1 MTTLA
6 STRTVSTLLRFD
18 KVQRTVHWLNALL
31 FGVLIFT
38 AIPLYFGSFFGIV
51 FPRHVIQEI
60 HLWSGLMLPLPI
72 LISMAGPWGQRMRDD
87 LRRFSYWT
95 RDEIRWVRTLAKS
108 PLDADKFNPG
118 QKANALFIGAT
129 VVIMWV
135 TGYVLQW
142 FRFFPVSWRTGAT
155 VTHDFFALLIA
166 VAVVGHIVMALI
178 HRDALMSSLKGTIS
192 DEWAEQHAKSWLN
205 EERSSQKSSSVDG

>member
-1 MTTLA
+1 MTTLT
-6 STRTVSTLLRFD
+6 STRSVRTLLRFD

-38 AIPLYFGSFFGIV
+38 AIPLYFGSFFGII

-60 HLWSGLMLPLPI
+60 HLWSGLTLPLPI
-72 LISMAGPWGQRMRDD
+72 LISMAGPWGRRMRHD

-95 RDEIRWVRTLAKS
+95 RAEISWLRSFAKS

-118 QKANALFIGAT
+118 QKANALFIGGT
-129 VVIMWV
+129 MVIMWV
-135 TGYVLQW
+135 TGYILQW

-155 VTHDFFALLIA
+155 VTHDFFAFLIF
-166 VAVVGHIVMALI
+166 VVVVGHIVMALS
-178 HRDALMSSLKGTIS
+178 HREALVSSLKGTIS
-192 DEWAEQHAKSWLN
+192 DEWAEQHAKTWLREEQESN
-205 EERSSQKSSSVDG
+205 ETSQFND